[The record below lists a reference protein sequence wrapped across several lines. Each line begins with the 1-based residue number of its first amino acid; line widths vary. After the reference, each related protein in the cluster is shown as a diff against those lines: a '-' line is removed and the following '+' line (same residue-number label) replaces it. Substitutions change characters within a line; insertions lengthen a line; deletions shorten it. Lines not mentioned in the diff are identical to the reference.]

1 MRLSCLH
8 IISLLLPVAVA
19 LSACHPI
26 EEFPADNSGNFEAL
40 WTAVDEH
47 YCFFAEKDVDWNR
60 IRNQYAPL
68 ITADLSKQQLF
79 GVCADMI
86 NELCDGHTN
95 LSSSFQ
101 TSYYRKWWSDY
112 PQNYDARLIE
122 ENYLNFE
129 YSQLGNVTYGIL
141 PQNIGY
147 IAIPSFNSGLGN
159 GNIDWILSS
168 MASANAL
175 IIDLRDNGGGSMSYA
190 ETWVRHFIRQPLTA
204 GYIQHKTGP
213 AHDAFDSP
221 RPITFEPLS
230 ADNIVWIKPVAIL
243 TNRSTF
249 SAANY
254 MTMCMR
260 SIPGVIHVGATTGG
274 GAGMPITLE
283 LPNGWSIRM
292 SAVRVYDS
300 QMHITEHGIEPT
312 AGCAVDLDP
321 AQALQGHDSILDL
334 AITKLSK

>member
-1 MRLSCLH
+1 MRTSCLL
-8 IISLLLPVAVA
+8 IISLLIGAA
-19 LSACHPI
+19 LTSCHPI
-26 EEFPADNSGNFEAL
+26 DEFPADNNGNFEAL

-47 YCFFAEKDVDWNR
+47 YCFFDEKDIDWSKVKARYEQMVNS
-60 IRNQYAPL
+60 
-68 ITADLSKQQLF
+68 DLSRQQLF

-86 NELCDGHTN
+86 NELRDGHTN
-95 LSSSFQ
+95 LSSGFE
-101 TSYYRKWWSDY
+101 TSYYRNWWSDY
-112 PQNYDARLIE
+112 PENYNARLIE

-129 YSQLGNVTYGIL
+129 YRQLGNVTYGIL

-147 IAIPSFNSGLGN
+147 IAIPSFNSGLGD

-168 MASANAL
+168 MTSANAL
-175 IIDLRDNGGGSMSYA
+175 IIDLRNNGGGSMSYA

-213 AHDAFDSP
+213 AHDAFDFP
-221 RPITFEPLS
+221 EPITFEPLT

-283 LPNGWSIRM
+283 LPNGWGIRM

-300 QMHITEHGIEPT
+300 QMHITEHGIAPT
-312 AGCAVDLDP
+312 EGCAIDLNP
-321 AQALQGHDSILDL
+321 EQAMRGHDSILDL
-334 AITKLSK
+334 AITRLSE